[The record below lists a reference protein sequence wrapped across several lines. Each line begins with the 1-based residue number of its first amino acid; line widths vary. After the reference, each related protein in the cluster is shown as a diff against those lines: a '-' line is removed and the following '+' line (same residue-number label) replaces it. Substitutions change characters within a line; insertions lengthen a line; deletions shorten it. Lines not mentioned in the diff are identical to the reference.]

1 MMKNL
6 NVSAIRGNSASVD
19 VLKSV
24 EILIPRGDTVIKR
37 GGRILVFATWDC
49 IEDLE
54 DIFE

>member
-1 MMKNL
+1 MKNL

-24 EILIPRGDTVIKR
+24 EILIPRGDRVIKR

-54 DIFE
+54 DVFE